1 MGSTYRLVVTGPV
14 PGAVVERIRARI
26 GDVTTRS
33 AAGGTVLEGPIAD
46 QAAVRALLDLLWDAG
61 GAVRLLRI
69 TERDS
74 ADP

>member
-26 GDVTTRS
+26 GEVTTRS
-33 AAGGTVLEGPIAD
+33 TGGGTVLEGPIAD

-61 GAVRLLRI
+61 GAVRLLRVTDGDI
-69 TERDS
+69 SGR
-74 ADP
+74 